1 MTLTLQHI
9 EDIAPDQAS
18 LVSAKKLLGNNKWQ
32 GQGFCPTTHT
42 AWGECQGSGS
52 KPYYVVVDIT
62 DAGYK
67 CTCPSRK
74 FPCKHALA
82 LMWRYVEDASP
93 FVVSSTP
100 DWVSDWLGRRRKSTK
115 TDTHTAQE
123 VAVKPSKP
131 IHLADSQT
139 ELPKTIDPQQRES
152 VKKRAEKIKVNT
164 DAQISLGI
172 AEFIGWLDDQ
182 IRLGMGVFMDHAKQ
196 SSRQIS
202 ARLVDAKASGLASM
216 VDELP
221 SVLLNTPKSDRAGVL
236 FETFGRWY
244 LLCRAWQKNPDDE
257 DVRRTIIKAQDKQTI
272 KERLDTEPIL
282 AVIGAWQVVG
292 ETVEVRQDGLISHR
306 VYLVSIQEDCAFDC
320 NDKGG
325 EVPSTAMLLDFI
337 LQHPALNAAAV
348 TWET

>member
-1 MTLTLQHI
+1 MTLTLQKI

-18 LVSAKKLLGNNKWQ
+18 LVSAKKLLGDNKWQ
-32 GQGFCPTTHT
+32 GQGFCPITQT

-52 KPYYVVVDIT
+52 KPYYVVTDIT

-123 VAVKPSKP
+123 VTVKLSKS

-139 ELPKTIDPQQRES
+139 EPPKAIDPQKRES
-152 VKKRAEKIKVNT
+152 AKKRAEKIKVNT

-182 IRLGMGVFMDHAKQ
+182 ISLGMGVFMDYAKQ

-202 ARLVDAKASGLASM
+202 ARLVDAKAGGLVSM
-216 VDELP
+216 ADELP
-221 SVLLNTPKSDRAGVL
+221 SMLLNTPKSDRAGVL
-236 FETFGRWY
+236 FEAFGW
-244 LLCRAWQKNPDDE
+244 
-257 DVRRTIIKAQDKQTI
+257 
-272 KERLDTEPIL
+272 
-282 AVIGAWQVVG
+282 
-292 ETVEVRQDGLISHR
+292 
-306 VYLVSIQEDCAFDC
+306 
-320 NDKGG
+320 
-325 EVPSTAMLLDFI
+325 
-337 LQHPALNAAAV
+337 
-348 TWET
+348 